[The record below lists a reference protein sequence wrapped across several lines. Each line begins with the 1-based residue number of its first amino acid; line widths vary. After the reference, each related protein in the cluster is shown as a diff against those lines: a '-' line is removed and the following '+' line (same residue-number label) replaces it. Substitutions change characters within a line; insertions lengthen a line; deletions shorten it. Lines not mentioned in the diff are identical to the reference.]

1 MSDGLPALVLVHG
14 FPLDGRMW
22 REQVAALSDI
32 RQVIAPDLPGHGE
45 NPSGSPLGSM
55 DALAESLGALLDGQG
70 LGAVDL
76 AGFSMGGY
84 VALAFCARFPD
95 RVRSMA
101 LIDSRTA
108 PDSDAGRA
116 GRDQLAAAIDE
127 RGAEAAA
134 DAMLPKM
141 FTDGVAP
148 QLHDEVRGW
157 MLAQPPAA
165 LVADVVAMRDRI
177 DSGDTLAA
185 LKVPVLVVAGAHDP
199 IIPVAE
205 AETIAG
211 AARSGKLV
219 VVDGASHLAPLEQP
233 GAVNEALRV
242 HLTS

>member
-116 GRDQLAAAIDE
+116 GRDQLAAAIAA
-127 RGAEAAA
+127 RGPEPAP
-134 DAMLPKM
+134 DPTLPHM
-141 FTDGVAP
+141 F
-148 QLHDEVRGW
+148 
-157 MLAQPPAA
+157 PPA
-165 LVADVVAMRDRI
+165 
-177 DSGDTLAA
+177 SS
-185 LKVPVLVVAGAHDP
+185 P
-199 IIPVAE
+199 
-205 AETIAG
+205 
-211 AARSGKLV
+211 
-219 VVDGASHLAPLEQP
+219 PL
-233 GAVNEALRV
+233 
-242 HLTS
+242 

>member
-14 FPLDGRMW
+14 CPVDGRRW
-22 REQVAALSDI
+22 REQVQALSDI
-32 RQVIAPDLPGHGE
+32 RQVIAPDLLGHGE

-70 LGAVDL
+70 LGSVDL

-95 RVRSMA
+95 RVRSLA

-108 PDSDAGRA
+108 PDNDAGRA

-141 FTDGVAP
+141 FTEGVPP
-148 QLHDEVRGW
+148 QLRDEVRGW

-165 LVADVVAMRDRI
+165 LVADVVAMRGRRG
-177 DSGDTLAA
+177 SGDTLAA
-185 LKVPVLVVAGAHDP
+185 LKVPLLVVAGAHHP
-199 IIPVAE
+199 ILPVAQGQTLPPAAKNRE
-205 AETIAG
+205 PGRGGG
-211 AARSGKLV
+211 AF
-219 VVDGASHLAPLEQP
+219 HPAPP
-233 GAVNEALRV
+233 HPPRP
-242 HLTS
+242 

>member
-70 LGAVDL
+70 LGAVGP
-76 AGFSMGGY
+76 AGLSMGGY
-84 VALAFCARFPD
+84 GALAFRARLPD
-95 RVRSMA
+95 RGRRMA
-101 LIDSRTA
+101 RIESRTA

-185 LKVPVLVVAGAHDP
+185 LKVPVLVVAGAHHP
-199 IIPVAE
+199 IIPVAR
-205 AETIAG
+205 AQTIPG
-211 AARSGKLV
+211 AARSPKPDLV
-219 VVDGASHLAPLEQP
+219 
-233 GAVNEALRV
+233 
-242 HLTS
+242 

>member
-101 LIDSRTA
+101 LIDSPTA
-108 PDSDAGRA
+108 PDSDAARA
-116 GRDQLAAAIDE
+116 GRAPLAAAIDE
-127 RGAEAAA
+127 RCAESA
-134 DAMLPKM
+134 
-141 FTDGVAP
+141 
-148 QLHDEVRGW
+148 
-157 MLAQPPAA
+157 
-165 LVADVVAMRDRI
+165 
-177 DSGDTLAA
+177 
-185 LKVPVLVVAGAHDP
+185 
-199 IIPVAE
+199 
-205 AETIAG
+205 
-211 AARSGKLV
+211 
-219 VVDGASHLAPLEQP
+219 
-233 GAVNEALRV
+233 
-242 HLTS
+242 

>member
-101 LIDSRTA
+101 LIDIRTA
-108 PDSDAGRA
+108 PDSDAGGPR
-116 GRDQLAAAIDE
+116 RDDPAAALDA
-127 RGAEAAA
+127 RAAGPAA
-134 DAMLPKM
+134 DAVLPEVL
-141 FTDGVAP
+141 TDGVGRPPDA
-148 QLHDEVRGW
+148 DVRGVRQ
-157 MLAQPPAA
+157 L
-165 LVADVVAMRDRI
+165 RD
-177 DSGDTLAA
+177 LC
-185 LKVPVLVVAGAHDP
+185 
-199 IIPVAE
+199 
-205 AETIAG
+205 
-211 AARSGKLV
+211 
-219 VVDGASHLAPLEQP
+219 
-233 GAVNEALRV
+233 
-242 HLTS
+242 